1 MEIDTKN
8 QVGVEEMAQQL
19 RELSVLAKDLDLVC

>member
-8 QVGVEEMAQQL
+8 QVGVEEMTQQL